1 MSNGKH
7 EKKDV
12 NVSLMKP
19 SHEMGVNTCYQVT
32 DCSDVSFILFHIVS
46 KNSEKSRGY
55 LPNLPLIIFTTMIL
69 EGKKP
74 VGQMGQFAGS

>member
-19 SHEMGVNTCYQVT
+19 SHETGVNTCYQVT
-32 DCSDVSFILFHIVS
+32 DCSDVSFILFPHCLQKFRKVKRIS
-46 KNSEKSRGY
+46 SQ
-55 LPNLPLIIFTTMIL
+55 FTSDN
-69 EGKKP
+69 
-74 VGQMGQFAGS
+74 FHDNDS